1 MPASSRPPT
10 NTPTLNALPAPRRQH
25 LKTVTYSEAI
35 DWLYE
40 LRLLGSKL
48 GLDNPRQL
56 AAHAGNPHERLRFIH
71 VAGTNG
77 KGSVCAMLESIC
89 REAGLKTGLYTSPHL
104 LSFRER
110 IQVNRRPVSQAEIVR
125 LTECLQALLKKFPAD
140 RLPTFFE
147 VVTVMALEHFARE
160 EVDIVLWETGLGGRL
175 DATNIVTPLAS
186 VITPIDLDHQQY
198 LGETLKQIAAEK
210 AGIIKPGI
218 PVFSA
223 RQEPTALS
231 VLESH
236 ALQTGAR
243 MSVAS
248 DEANTRLSGRH
259 QRQNAALAKLVA
271 REVLNEIPA
280 NVIETGLAKVQWAAR
295 AQCFQLGEQQV
306 VIDAAH
312 NPASAEAFADVLQ
325 EKYADQRPT
334 LLLGMLA
341 DKNWD
346 SIVATLAPL
355 ANRVVCV
362 PVNSERSLKSDQ
374 LATAARAHCAAVE
387 CTGSVGAG
395 LESVKQDPLVAVTG
409 SLYLIGEVMESL
421 NLAGA
426 VDEPNLNEWKM

>member
-1 MPASSRPPT
+1 
-10 NTPTLNALPAPRRQH
+10 
-25 LKTVTYSEAI
+25 VTYSKAI

-48 GLDNPRQL
+48 GLKNPRAL
-56 AAHAGNPHERLRFIH
+56 AAHAGNPHERLRFTH

-89 REAGLKTGLYTSPHL
+89 REAGMKTGLFTSPHL

-110 IQVNRRPVSQAEIVR
+110 IQVNRQPVSEAQVVR
-125 LTECLQALLKKFPAD
+125 LVECLQALMRNFPAD

-198 LGETLKQIAAEK
+198 LGDTLEQIAAEK

-223 RQEPTALS
+223 PQEPAALAVLQTTALR
-231 VLESH
+231 
-236 ALQTGAR
+236 AGAPF
-243 MSVAS
+243 SIAS
-248 DEANTRLSGRH
+248 GETITRLPGRH
-259 QRQNAALAKLVA
+259 QRQNAALAK
-271 REVLNEIPA
+271 R
-280 NVIETGLAKVQWAAR
+280 VIKEALAAVPEKAIEAGLTKVQWAAR
-295 AQCFQLGEQQV
+295 AQCFEMDGRKV

-325 EKYADQRPT
+325 EDFAGQRPT

-346 SIVATLAPL
+346 SNVATLAPL
-355 ANRVVCV
+355 AGRVVCV
-362 PVNSERSLKSDQ
+362 PVNSERGLNPDQ
-374 LATAARAHCAAVE
+374 LAIAARAHCAEVE
-387 CTGSVGAG
+387 CAGSVSAG
-395 LESVKQDPLVAVTG
+395 WELVRSEPLVAVTG
-409 SLYLIGEVMESL
+409 SLYLIGEVMDSL
-421 NLAGA
+421 GLADA
-426 VDEPNLNEWKM
+426 IDEPNLNEWKISKT

>member
-1 MPASSRPPT
+1 M
-10 NTPTLNALPAPRRQH
+10 
-25 LKTVTYSEAI
+25 TYPEAI
-35 DWLYE
+35 AWLYE

-48 GLDNPRQL
+48 GLDNPRAL

-89 REAGLKTGLYTSPHL
+89 REAGMKTGLFTSPHL

-110 IQVNRRPVSQAEIVR
+110 IQVNRQPVSEPQVVR
-125 LTECLQALLKKFPAD
+125 LVECLQALLKNFPAD

-160 EVDIVLWETGLGGRL
+160 EVDIVLWETGLGGCL

-198 LGETLKQIAAEK
+198 LGDSLEQIAAEK

-223 RQEPTALS
+223 PQESPAEA
-231 VLESH
+231 VLQEH
-236 ALQTGAR
+236 AR
-243 MSVAS
+243 
-248 DEANTRLSGRH
+248 EANAPLIVTTGEEPVALLGRH
-259 QRQNAALAKLVA
+259 QRQNAALAKRVA
-271 REVLNEIPA
+271 QTVWPEIAEA
-280 NVIETGLAKVQWAAR
+280 NITDGLAKVQWAAR
-295 AQCFQLGEQQV
+295 AQCFEMDGRKV

-325 EKYADQRPT
+325 EDFAGNRPT

-355 ANRVVCV
+355 ADRVVCV
-362 PVNSERSLKSDQ
+362 PVNSERGLKPDQ
-374 LATAARAHCAAVE
+374 LAGAARAHCAEVE
-387 CTGSVGAG
+387 CAGSVSAG
-395 LESVKQDPLVAVTG
+395 WELVRSDPLVAVTG
-409 SLYLIGEVMESL
+409 SLYLIGEVMDAL
-421 NLAGA
+421 GLADA
-426 VDEPNLNEWKM
+426 IDEPNLNEWKISKT

>member
-1 MPASSRPPT
+1 M
-10 NTPTLNALPAPRRQH
+10 
-25 LKTVTYSEAI
+25 TYSEAI

-40 LRLLGSKL
+40 LRMLGAKL
-48 GLDNPRQL
+48 GLKNPRAL
-56 AAHAGNPHERLRFIH
+56 AAHAGNPHKRLRFIH

-77 KGSVCAMLESIC
+77 KGSVCAILESIC
-89 REAGLKTGLYTSPHL
+89 REAGMKTGLFTSPHL

-110 IQVNRRPVSQAEIVR
+110 IQVNRQPVSEAQVVR
-125 LTECLQALLKKFPAD
+125 LVECLQALMKNFPAD

-175 DATNIVTPLAS
+175 DATNIITPLAS

-198 LGETLKQIAAEK
+198 LGDTLEQIAAEK

-223 RQEPTALS
+223 PQEPAALAVLQTTALRAGAPLS
-231 VLESH
+231 I
-236 ALQTGAR
+236 ATG
-243 MSVAS
+243 
-248 DEANTRLSGRH
+248 ETTTRLPGRH
-259 QRQNAALAKLVA
+259 QRQNAALAKRVIK
-271 REVLNEIPA
+271 EVLAVVPEKA
-280 NVIETGLAKVQWAAR
+280 IEAGLTKVQWAAR
-295 AQCFQLGEQQV
+295 AQCFEMDGRKV

-325 EKYADQRPT
+325 EDFAGQRPI

-355 ANRVVCV
+355 AGRVVCV
-362 PVNSERSLKSDQ
+362 PVNSERGLNPDQ
-374 LATAARAHCAAVE
+374 LAVAARAHCAEVE
-387 CTGSVGAG
+387 CAGSVSAG
-395 LESVKQDPLVAVTG
+395 WELVRSDPLVAVTG
-409 SLYLIGEVMESL
+409 SLYLIGEVMDSL
-421 NLAGA
+421 GLADA
-426 VDEPNLNEWKM
+426 IDEPNLNEWKISKT

>member
-1 MPASSRPPT
+1 
-10 NTPTLNALPAPRRQH
+10 
-25 LKTVTYSEAI
+25 
-35 DWLYE
+35 
-40 LRLLGSKL
+40 
-48 GLDNPRQL
+48 
-56 AAHAGNPHERLRFIH
+56 
-71 VAGTNG
+71 
-77 KGSVCAMLESIC
+77 MLESIC

-110 IQVNRRPVSQAEIVR
+110 IQVNRRPVSEAEIVR
-125 LTECLQALLKKFPAD
+125 LTECLQALLKNFPAD

-198 LGETLKQIAAEK
+198 LGETLEQIAAEK

-231 VLESH
+231 VLQSH
-236 ALQTGAR
+236 ALQAGAP
-243 MSVAS
+243 MSVS
-248 DEANTRLSGRH
+248 SGEANTRLSGCH
-259 QRQNAALAKLVA
+259 QRQNAALARLVA
-271 REVLNEIPA
+271 RQALKEIPA

-295 AQCFQLGEQQV
+295 AQCFQLGERQV

-355 ANRVVCV
+355 AGRVVCV
-362 PVNSERSLKSDQ
+362 PVNSERGLKPDQ
-374 LATAARAHCAAVE
+374 LAVAARAYCAEVE
-387 CTGSVGAG
+387 CTGSVSAG
-395 LESVKQDPLVAVTG
+395 WELVRSDPLVAVTG

-426 VDEPNLNEWKM
+426 IDKSNLNEWKM

>member
-1 MPASSRPPT
+1 M
-10 NTPTLNALPAPRRQH
+10 
-25 LKTVTYSEAI
+25 TYSKAI

-48 GLDNPRQL
+48 GLKNPRAL
-56 AAHAGNPHERLRFIH
+56 AAHAGNPHERLRFTH

-89 REAGLKTGLYTSPHL
+89 REAGMKTGLFTSPHL

-110 IQVNRRPVSQAEIVR
+110 IQVNRQPVSEAQVVR
-125 LTECLQALLKKFPAD
+125 LVECLQALMRNFPAD

-198 LGETLKQIAAEK
+198 LGDTLEQIAAEK

-223 RQEPTALS
+223 PQEPAALAVLQTTALR
-231 VLESH
+231 
-236 ALQTGAR
+236 AGAPF
-243 MSVAS
+243 SIAS
-248 DEANTRLSGRH
+248 GETITRLPGRH
-259 QRQNAALAKLVA
+259 QRQNAALAK
-271 REVLNEIPA
+271 R
-280 NVIETGLAKVQWAAR
+280 VIKEALAAVPEKAIEAGLTKVQWAAR
-295 AQCFQLGEQQV
+295 AQCFEMDGRKV

-325 EKYADQRPT
+325 EDFAGQRPT

-346 SIVATLAPL
+346 SNVATLAPL
-355 ANRVVCV
+355 AGRVVCV
-362 PVNSERSLKSDQ
+362 PVNSERGLNPDQ
-374 LATAARAHCAAVE
+374 LAIAARAHCAEVE
-387 CTGSVGAG
+387 CAGSVSAG
-395 LESVKQDPLVAVTG
+395 WELVRSEPLVAVTG
-409 SLYLIGEVMESL
+409 SLYLIGEVMDSL
-421 NLAGA
+421 GLADA
-426 VDEPNLNEWKM
+426 IDEPNLNEWKISKT

>member
-1 MPASSRPPT
+1 M
-10 NTPTLNALPAPRRQH
+10 
-25 LKTVTYSEAI
+25 TYSEAI

-40 LRLLGSKL
+40 LRMLGAKL
-48 GLDNPRQL
+48 GLKNPRAL
-56 AAHAGNPHERLRFIH
+56 AAHAGNPHKRLRFIH

-77 KGSVCAMLESIC
+77 KGSVCAILESIC
-89 REAGLKTGLYTSPHL
+89 REAGMKTGLFTSPHL

-110 IQVNRRPVSQAEIVR
+110 IQVNRQPVSEAQVVR
-125 LTECLQALLKKFPAD
+125 LVECLQALMKNFPAD

-175 DATNIVTPLAS
+175 DATNIITPLAS

-198 LGETLKQIAAEK
+198 LGDTLEQIAAEK

-223 RQEPTALS
+223 PQEPAALAVLQTTALRAGAPLS
-231 VLESH
+231 I
-236 ALQTGAR
+236 ATG
-243 MSVAS
+243 
-248 DEANTRLSGRH
+248 ETTTRLPGRH
-259 QRQNAALAKLVA
+259 QRQNAALAKRVIK
-271 REVLNEIPA
+271 EVLAVVPEKA
-280 NVIETGLAKVQWAAR
+280 IEAGLTKVQWAAR
-295 AQCFQLGEQQV
+295 AQCFEMDGRKV

-325 EKYADQRPT
+325 EDFAGQRPT

-355 ANRVVCV
+355 SGRVVCV
-362 PVNSERSLKSDQ
+362 PVNSERGLNPDQ
-374 LATAARAHCAAVE
+374 LAVAARAHCAEVE
-387 CTGSVGAG
+387 CAGSVSAG
-395 LESVKQDPLVAVTG
+395 WELVRSDPLVAVTG
-409 SLYLIGEVMESL
+409 SLYLIGEVMDSL
-421 NLAGA
+421 GLADA
-426 VDEPNLNEWKM
+426 IDEPNLNEWKISKT

>member
-1 MPASSRPPT
+1 M
-10 NTPTLNALPAPRRQH
+10 
-25 LKTVTYSEAI
+25 TYSEAI

-48 GLDNPRQL
+48 GLKNPRAL
-56 AAHAGNPHERLRFIH
+56 AAHAGNPHERLRFTH

-89 REAGLKTGLYTSPHL
+89 REAGMKTGLFTSPHL

-110 IQVNRRPVSQAEIVR
+110 IQVNRQPVSEAQVVR
-125 LTECLQALLKKFPAD
+125 LVECLQALMRNFPAD

-198 LGETLKQIAAEK
+198 LGDTLEQIAAEK

-223 RQEPTALS
+223 PQEPAALAVLQTTALR
-231 VLESH
+231 
-236 ALQTGAR
+236 AGAPF
-243 MSVAS
+243 SIAS
-248 DEANTRLSGRH
+248 GETITRLPGRH
-259 QRQNAALAKLVA
+259 QRQNAALAK
-271 REVLNEIPA
+271 R
-280 NVIETGLAKVQWAAR
+280 VIKEALAAVPEKAIEAGLTKVQWAAR
-295 AQCFQLGEQQV
+295 AQCFEMDGRKV

-325 EKYADQRPT
+325 EDFAGQRPT

-346 SIVATLAPL
+346 SNVATLAPL
-355 ANRVVCV
+355 AGRVVCV
-362 PVNSERSLKSDQ
+362 PVNSERGLNPDQ
-374 LATAARAHCAAVE
+374 LAVAARAHCAEVE
-387 CTGSVGAG
+387 CAGSVSAG
-395 LESVKQDPLVAVTG
+395 WELVRSEPLVAVTG
-409 SLYLIGEVMESL
+409 SLYLIGEVMDSL
-421 NLAGA
+421 GLADA
-426 VDEPNLNEWKM
+426 IDEPNLNEWKISKT

>member
-1 MPASSRPPT
+1 M
-10 NTPTLNALPAPRRQH
+10 
-25 LKTVTYSEAI
+25 TYSEAI

-48 GLDNPRQL
+48 GLKNPRAL
-56 AAHAGNPHERLRFIH
+56 AAHAGNPHERLRFTH

-89 REAGLKTGLYTSPHL
+89 REAGMKTGLFTSPHL

-110 IQVNRRPVSQAEIVR
+110 IQVNRQPVSEAQVVR
-125 LTECLQALLKKFPAD
+125 LVECLQALMRNFPAD

-198 LGETLKQIAAEK
+198 LGDTLEQIAAEK

-223 RQEPTALS
+223 PQEPAALAVLQTTALR
-231 VLESH
+231 
-236 ALQTGAR
+236 AGAPF
-243 MSVAS
+243 SIAS
-248 DEANTRLSGRH
+248 GETITRLPGRH
-259 QRQNAALAKLVA
+259 QRQNAALAK
-271 REVLNEIPA
+271 R
-280 NVIETGLAKVQWAAR
+280 VIKEALAAVPEKAIEAGLTKVQWAAR
-295 AQCFQLGEQQV
+295 AQCFEMDGRKV

-325 EKYADQRPT
+325 EDFAGQRPT

-346 SIVATLAPL
+346 SNVATLAPL
-355 ANRVVCV
+355 AGRVVCV
-362 PVNSERSLKSDQ
+362 PVNSERGLNPDQ
-374 LATAARAHCAAVE
+374 LAIAARAHCAEVE
-387 CTGSVGAG
+387 CAGSVSAG
-395 LESVKQDPLVAVTG
+395 WELVRSEPLVAVTG
-409 SLYLIGEVMESL
+409 SLYLIGEVMDSL
-421 NLAGA
+421 GLADA
-426 VDEPNLNEWKM
+426 IDEPNLNEWKISKT

>member
-1 MPASSRPPT
+1 M
-10 NTPTLNALPAPRRQH
+10 
-25 LKTVTYSEAI
+25 TYSEAI

-48 GLDNPRQL
+48 GLENPCAL
-56 AAHAGNPHERLRFIH
+56 AAHAGNPHERLRFTH

-89 REAGLKTGLYTSPHL
+89 REAGMKTGLFTSPHL
-104 LSFRER
+104 MSFRER
-110 IQVNRRPVSQAEIVR
+110 IQVNRQPVSEAQVVK
-125 LTECLQALLKKFPAD
+125 LVECLQALMKNFPAD

-198 LGETLKQIAAEK
+198 LGDTLEQIAAEK

-223 RQEPTALS
+223 PQEPAALAVLQTTALR
-231 VLESH
+231 
-236 ALQTGAR
+236 AGAPF
-243 MSVAS
+243 SIAS
-248 DEANTRLSGRH
+248 GETTTRLPGRH
-259 QRQNAALAKLVA
+259 QRQNAALAKRVIK
-271 REVLNEIPA
+271 EVLAVVPEKA
-280 NVIETGLAKVQWAAR
+280 IEAGLTKVQWAAR
-295 AQCFQLGEQQV
+295 AQCFEMDGRKV

-325 EKYADQRPT
+325 EDFAGQRPT

-346 SIVATLAPL
+346 SIVAMLAPL
-355 ANRVVCV
+355 AGRVVCV
-362 PVNSERSLKSDQ
+362 PVSSERGLNPDQ
-374 LATAARAHCAAVE
+374 LTVAARAHSAEVE
-387 CTGSVGAG
+387 CAGSVSAG
-395 LESVKQDPLVAVTG
+395 WELVRSDPLVAVTG
-409 SLYLIGEVMESL
+409 SLYLIGEVMDSL
-421 NLAGA
+421 GLADA
-426 VDEPNLNEWKM
+426 IDEPNLNEWKISKT